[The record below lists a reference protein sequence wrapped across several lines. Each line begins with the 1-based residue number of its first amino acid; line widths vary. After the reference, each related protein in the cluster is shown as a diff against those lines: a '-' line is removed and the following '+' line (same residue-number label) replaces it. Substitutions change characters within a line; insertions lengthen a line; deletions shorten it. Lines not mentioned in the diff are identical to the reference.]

1 MQSFDI
7 PPQNFFIDNII
18 SYTTNIVNIK
28 IQILYVI
35 LLKNTTIIV
44 VEVDNMSLNGLGS
57 RIRKL
62 RQDRN
67 ITQEQLAEMV
77 DISVNFMS
85 LIENGRNMSVE
96 TLVKIANSLG
106 VTVDCLLS
114 DAVEMNDDVI
124 SAQIVQ
130 NLSALNE
137 DEKLY
142 FLNMIKQYRSINK

>member
-1 MQSFDI
+1 
-7 PPQNFFIDNII
+7 
-18 SYTTNIVNIK
+18 
-28 IQILYVI
+28 
-35 LLKNTTIIV
+35 
-44 VEVDNMSLNGLGS
+44 MSLNGLGS

>member
-18 SYTTNIVNIK
+18 SSTTNIVNIK